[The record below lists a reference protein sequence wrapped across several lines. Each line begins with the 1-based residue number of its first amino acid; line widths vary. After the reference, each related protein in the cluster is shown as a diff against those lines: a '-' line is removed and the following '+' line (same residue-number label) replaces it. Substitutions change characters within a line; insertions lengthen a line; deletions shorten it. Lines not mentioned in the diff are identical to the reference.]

1 MDEEYEIFKQKQ
13 REALKGKGLLAT
25 GRIKK
30 FYSSKLVLVPVV
42 IPSSVSTY
50 TCGCPTVT
58 PLLPI

>member
-30 FYSSKLVLVPVV
+30 FYRSKLLLVPEV
-42 IPSSVSTY
+42 IPSDRKSV
-50 TCGCPTVT
+50 V
-58 PLLPI
+58 